1 MNNFYFYQDKEQRIL
16 VGTASRKDTLSLP
29 PSYDSIIKIDNATN
43 FNKLN
48 KSRYLNSGRKSSH
61 ATGSDSDG
69 AQVNGVS
76 TCPKCL

>member
-43 FNKLN
+43 
-48 KSRYLNSGRKSSH
+48 
-61 ATGSDSDG
+61 
-69 AQVNGVS
+69 
-76 TCPKCL
+76 